1 MLVIRKAGSR
11 DAESLLDLYHNHLTA
26 NPPGEPQDMSI
37 WRATLERFEV
47 DPNYHLLVGEVDGQV
62 VSSVTLII
70 IENLT
75 HNVRPYSIIEN
86 VVTRSDHRNKRYA
99 TELMN
104 KASDIARERG
114 CYKIML
120 MTGSKL
126 ESTLK
131 FYENCGYNKDDKTGF
146 IKWL

>member
-1 MLVIRKAGSR
+1 MIIRKATPN
-11 DAESLLDLYHNHLTA
+11 DADALYELYQNHLTA
-26 NPPGEPQDMSI
+26 DPPVEPQDMGEWQKKIS
-37 WRATLERFEV
+37 RFMA
-47 DPNYHLLVGEVDGQV
+47 DPFYNLIVGEIDGLI

-75 HNVRPYSIIEN
+75 HNTRPYSVIEN
-86 VVTRSDHRNKRYA
+86 VVTHADCRNKHYA

-104 KASDIARERG
+104 KAGEIAMEHN

-120 MTGSKL
+120 MTGSKKD
-126 ESTLK
+126 STLG
-131 FYENCGYNKDDKTGF
+131 FYKNCGYNMNDKTAF